1 MELMDKDNDKPSA
14 LAQIIRERRSIKTGY
29 KNISVPQDLVL
40 ELLNDA
46 VYAPNHKLREPWR
59 FIFVPTEAKQLFA
72 LEMAQHYPDDMFE
85 NRIKYFNE
93 PDAYLIIIMTE
104 SNNQKQQDEDFGAV
118 SSMIQNF
125 QLLAWERGLG
135 SVWKTNPHIY
145 DPQVK
150 EMLGVG
156 QGERIAGFLHLGF
169 YNEAPG
175 GAPRTPAEDKF
186 TVYQPKY
193 DL

>member
-1 MELMDKDNDKPSA
+1 MDNNKPSA
-14 LAQIIRERRSIKTGY
+14 LAQIIRERRSVKTGY
-29 KNISVPQDLVL
+29 KNIPVPQELVL

-59 FIFVPTEAKQLFA
+59 FIFVPTDAKQLFA

-93 PDAYLIIIMTE
+93 PDAYLIIVMTV
-104 SNNQKQQDEDFGAV
+104 SDNQKQQDEDYGAV

-135 SVWKTNPHIY
+135 TVWKTNMHIY
-145 DPQVK
+145 DPKVK
-150 EMLGVG
+150 EMLGV
-156 QGERIAGFLHLGF
+156 QAGEKIAGFLHLGF
-169 YNEAPG
+169 YNEAPEG
-175 GAPRTPAEDKF
+175 KPRTPAEEKF
-186 TVYQPKY
+186 TVYVPTY